1 MIDLL
6 FIYKD
11 NLLDYVLG
19 STGGKNAESTVS
31 SFSDVKLVYGSEVD
45 LWI

>member
-31 SFSDVKLVYGSEVD
+31 GFSNVKQVYGSD
-45 LWI
+45 ANL